1 MVKPEIL
8 SLWNVYKKELIRV
21 IMIGVTACI
30 LQQN

>member
-8 SLWNVYKKELIRV
+8 SLWNEYKKELIRG
-21 IMIGVTACI
+21 IMIGVTGWI